1 MQMGFVIALIRAL
14 MPKTV
19 EQMSAAGGAGD
30 AGKVLAVGPDG
41 KVKTETLTSGSVVI
55 DSELSTAS
63 TNAVQNKAVAEH
75 IALSTAQID
84 ALTDLLE

>member
-1 MQMGFVIALIRAL
+1 MQIGFVIALIRAL

-41 KVKTETLTSGSVVI
+41 KVKTETLTI

-63 TNAVQNKAVAEH
+63 TNAIQNKAVAEH